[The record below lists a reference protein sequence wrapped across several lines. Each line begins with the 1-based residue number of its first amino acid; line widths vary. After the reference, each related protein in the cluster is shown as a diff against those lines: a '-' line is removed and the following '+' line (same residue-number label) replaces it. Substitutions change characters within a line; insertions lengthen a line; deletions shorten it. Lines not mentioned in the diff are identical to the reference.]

1 MSLNWGILA
10 TGTIART
17 LATAV
22 GKTPGNTLRAVA
34 SRTQAAADRFAAD
47 FGGIRAHGSYEALL
61 ADKDVDVIYVATPHT
76 DHATWAIRA
85 LEAGKHVLCEKPAG
99 LNHAEVM
106 AMVHAARRSGRF
118 FMEAFMYRCHPQT
131 RMVKHLIDSGAI
143 GEVRHIAANFG
154 YRTPF
159 VESSRLFSNAL
170 AGGSILDVGCYPVSL
185 ARLVTGTEPISVYG
199 SGHLSST
206 GVDESASALLGFSG
220 GVSAQVAT
228 ATRVNLDN
236 SARISGSAGFIHL
249 PNPWLPVDKDGN
261 WSFSLTTQSG
271 TDVIRGGNKPLYTF
285 EVEAVARSIASG
297 ACECADM
304 SWQDSLGNARVLDSW
319 RATIGL
325 EYTAE
330 KAATHRGPLLALR
343 KTPLRSSPAR
353 TSAATESIRRAS
365 VPGLAK
371 SVSSLVMGCDN
382 QPNASHA
389 AVMWDHFFEQGGNTF
404 DTGFIYGN
412 GLMEQ
417 FLGHWHRQRG
427 VREQMVI
434 IGKGA
439 HTPHCYPEYVAQQLD
454 ISLDR
459 MQTDHVDIYFLH
471 RDNTDIP
478 VGEFIDALNTE
489 VARGRI
495 RVFGG
500 SNWTLDRTQGANAW
514 AASRG
519 KQGFSAI
526 SNNFSLARMVNRI
539 WPGTEASSTAE
550 WREYLAGSQLA
561 LMPWSSQARGFFTQ
575 WVDAVLAEQ
584 GKRGA
589 GLTRVEPTVDELRHT
604 WFADDNF
611 ERRRRAFTLAKER
624 GESAINIALAWVL
637 RQPFPVFPL
646 VGPRNLDELDSCIN
660 ALQLGLSEDEHRWL
674 DLQAD
679 KR

>member
-17 LATAV
+17 LAAAV
-22 GKTPGNTLRAVA
+22 LKTPGNTLRAVA
-34 SRTQAAADRFAAD
+34 SRSQAAADRFATD

-131 RMVKHLIDSGAI
+131 RMVKRLIDSGAI

-154 YRTPF
+154 YRTAF
-159 VESSRLFSNAL
+159 AESSRLFSNAL
-170 AGGSILDVGCYPVSL
+170 AGGGILDVGCYPVSL
-185 ARLVTGTEPISVYG
+185 ARLVTGAEPMSVHG
-199 SGHLSST
+199 TGHLGST
-206 GVDESASALLGFSG
+206 GVDEWASALLGFSG

-236 SARISGSAGFIHL
+236 SARISGTSGFIHL
-249 PNPWLPVDKDGN
+249 PSPWLPVDKEGN

-271 TDVIRGGNKPLYTF
+271 TDVIHGGNKPLYTF
-285 EVEAVARSIASG
+285 EVEAVARAIG
-297 ACECADM
+297 RGDCECADM
-304 SWQDSLGNARVLDSW
+304 NWQDSLGNARVLDSW
-319 RATIGL
+319 RASIGL
-325 EYTAE
+325 EYIAE
-330 KAATHRGPLLALR
+330 KAPTHRGPLV
-343 KTPLRSSPAR
+343 PLRTMPQGTPA
-353 TSAATESIRRAS
+353 AAGTIRRAG
-365 VPGLAK
+365 VPGLDK
-371 SVSSLVMGCDN
+371 PVSSLVMGCDN

-404 DTGFIYGN
+404 DTGFVYGN

-427 VREQMVI
+427 VREEMVI

-459 MQTDHVDIYFLH
+459 MQTDQVDIYFLH

-478 VGEFIDALNTE
+478 VGEFIDALNAE

-500 SNWTLDRTQGANAW
+500 SNWTLARTREANAW
-514 AASRG
+514 AASHG

-539 WPGTEASSTAE
+539 WPGTEASSTPE

-561 LMPWSSQARGFFTQ
+561 LMPWSSQARGFFTH

-584 GKRGA
+584 GKRGS
-589 GLTRVEPTVDELRHT
+589 GLTRVEPTVEELRHT

-611 ERRRRAFTLAKER
+611 ERRRRAFALANER
-624 GESAINIALAWVL
+624 GTSAINIALAWVL
-637 RQPFPVFPL
+637 HQPFPVFPL

-660 ALQLGLSEDEHRWL
+660 ALQIALSAEEHRWL
-674 DLQAD
+674 DLQVD
-679 KR
+679 ER

>member
-17 LATAV
+17 LATAI
-22 GKTPGNTLRAVA
+22 GKTPGNTLQAVA
-34 SRTQAAADRFAAD
+34 SRSQSTADRFAAD
-47 FGGIRAHGSYEALL
+47 FGNVRAHGSYEALL

-76 DHATWAIRA
+76 DHATWTIRA

-131 RMVKHLIDSGAI
+131 RMVKRLIDSGAI
-143 GEVRHIAANFG
+143 GEVQHIAANFG
-154 YRTPF
+154 YRTAF

-170 AGGSILDVGCYPVSL
+170 AGGGILDVGCYPVSL
-185 ARLVTGTEPISVYG
+185 ARMVTGAEPVSIHG
-199 SGHLSST
+199 AGHLGST
-206 GVDESASALLGFSG
+206 GVDEWASALLGFSG
-220 GVSAQVAT
+220 GVSAQIAT
-228 ATRVNLDN
+228 GTRLNLDN
-236 SARISGSAGFIHL
+236 SARISGTAGFIHL
-249 PNPWLPVDKDGN
+249 PNPWLPVDNEGN
-261 WSFSLTTQSG
+261 WSFSLTTSSG
-271 TDVIRGGNKPLYTF
+271 TDVIRGGNKPLYTY
-285 EVEAVARSIASG
+285 EVEAVARAIARG
-297 ACECADM
+297 ASECADM
-304 SWQDSLGNARVLDSW
+304 SWQDSLSNARVLDSW
-319 RATIGL
+319 RASIGL
-325 EYTAE
+325 EYIAE
-330 KAATHRGPLLALR
+330 KAPTHRGPLLPLR
-343 KTPLRSSPAR
+343 RGPEKTP
-353 TSAATESIRRAS
+353 SATGTIRQAK

-371 SVSSLVMGCDN
+371 PVSSLVMGCDN

-404 DTGFIYGN
+404 DTGFVYGN

-417 FLGHWHRQRG
+417 FLGHWHTQRG

-454 ISLDR
+454 ISLNR

-478 VGEFIDALNTE
+478 VGEFIDALNAE

-500 SNWTLDRTQGANAW
+500 SNWTLARTQEANAW
-514 AASRG
+514 AASHG

-526 SNNFSLARMVNRI
+526 SNNFSLARMVNQI
-539 WPGTEASSTAE
+539 WPGTEASSTSA
-550 WREYLAGSQLA
+550 WREYLAESQLA

-584 GKRGA
+584 GKRSA
-589 GLTRVEPTVDELRHT
+589 GITRVEPTVDELRHT

-611 ERRRRAFTLAKER
+611 ERRRRAFILAAER
-624 GESAINIALAWVL
+624 GTSAINIALAWVL
-637 RQPFPVFPL
+637 HQPFPVFPL
-646 VGPRNLDELDSCIN
+646 VGPRSLDELDSCIN
-660 ALQLGLSEDEHRWL
+660 ALQIGLSAEEQRWL

>member
-10 TGTIART
+10 TGTIARR
-17 LATAV
+17 LASAV
-22 GKTPGNTLRAVA
+22 QQTPGNTLRAVG
-34 SRTQAAADRFAAD
+34 SRSQAAADQFAAD
-47 FGGIRAHGSYEALL
+47 FGGIRAHGSYQALL
-61 ADKDVDVIYVATPHT
+61 ADKDVDVVYVATPHT

-106 AMVHAARRSGRF
+106 AMVHAARRSQRF

-131 RMVKHLIDSGAI
+131 RMLKQLIDAGAI

-154 YRTPF
+154 YRAPF
-159 VESSRLFSNAL
+159 VASSRLFSNQL
-170 AGGSILDVGCYPVSL
+170 AGGGILDVGCYPVSL
-185 ARLVTGTEPISVYG
+185 ARLVTGAEPLTVQG
-199 SGHLSST
+199 TGHLGST
-206 GVDESASALLGFSG
+206 GVDECAGALLGFAG
-220 GVSAQVAT
+220 GICAQVAT

-236 SARISGSAGFIHL
+236 SARISGTEGYIHL
-249 PNPWLPVDKDGN
+249 PSPWLPVDKDGN
-261 WSFSLTTQSG
+261 WSFSLTTHSG

-285 EVEAVARSIASG
+285 EVAAVARAIQRSEQ
-297 ACECADM
+297 ECADM
-304 SWQDSLGNARVLDSW
+304 RWQDSLGNARVLDSW
-319 RATIGL
+319 RAAIGL
-325 EYTAE
+325 EYIAE
-330 KAATHRGPLLALR
+330 KAPTHRGPLVKLR
-343 KTPLRSSPAR
+343 TPASTPD
-353 TSAATESIRRAS
+353 IRRAS
-365 VPGLAK
+365 VPGLA
-371 SVSSLVMGCDN
+371 SQVSTLVMGCDN

-389 AVMWDHFFEQGGNTF
+389 AVMWDHFVEQGGNTF
-404 DTGFIYGN
+404 DTGFVYGN

-417 FLGHWHRQRG
+417 LLGHWHRQRG
-427 VREQMVI
+427 IRERMVI

-439 HTPHCYPEYVAQQLD
+439 HTPHCYPEYVARQLD

-478 VGEFIDALNTE
+478 VGEFIDALHAE

-500 SNWTLDRTQGANAW
+500 SNWTLARTREANAW
-514 AASRG
+514 AAVHG
-519 KQGFSAI
+519 KRGFSVI

-539 WPGTEASSTAE
+539 WPGTEASSDSA
-550 WREYLAGSQLA
+550 WREYLAQSQLA
-561 LMPWSSQARGFFTQ
+561 LMPWSSQARGFFTH

-584 GKRGA
+584 GNRGT

-604 WFADDNF
+604 WFAEDNF
-611 ERRRRAFTLAKER
+611 ERRRRAFVLANER
-624 GESAINIALAWVL
+624 GTSAINIALAWVL
-637 RQPFPVFPL
+637 HQPFPVFPL

-660 ALQLGLSEDEHRWL
+660 ALHIRLSPEETRWL

-679 KR
+679 DR